1 MNILWAPVRA
11 LLALLP
17 SPVPSRQRRLEGSHA
32 QVDSIPYVMP
42 VDTSDASCLMA
53 AFPISAKA
61 AKALLP
67 GTELHPLSM
76 GFGRGVLLI
85 TVVDYRRTDIGSYI
99 EYSIAI
105 AVTHGA
111 RPALPVV
118 PLLLQRAAGLG
129 QFVVDLPVSTEVSV
143 KGGKGIW
150 GMPKHQASLDFVV
163 GQGAASALYE
173 ADGRLACLVEIARPP
188 RTRLPMKL
196 AADNYCAF
204 RGMLMKST
212 IYFAGSADVGLG
224 AASRGRLVLGGALA
238 EKLRPLKIG
247 KTPLFTVFI
256 EKTKGVLDD
265 HFESWFLTAPTA
277 AATAA
282 LQTDGLDSVAG
293 LGRGEVW
300 PPPPD
305 RTQAPQAV

>member
-99 EYSIAI
+99 EY
-105 AVTHGA
+105 
-111 RPALPVV
+111 
-118 PLLLQRAAGLG
+118 
-129 QFVVDLPVSTEVSV
+129 
-143 KGGKGIW
+143 
-150 GMPKHQASLDFVV
+150 
-163 GQGAASALYE
+163 
-173 ADGRLACLVEIARPP
+173 
-188 RTRLPMKL
+188 
-196 AADNYCAF
+196 
-204 RGMLMKST
+204 
-212 IYFAGSADVGLG
+212 
-224 AASRGRLVLGGALA
+224 
-238 EKLRPLKIG
+238 
-247 KTPLFTVFI
+247 
-256 EKTKGVLDD
+256 
-265 HFESWFLTAPTA
+265 
-277 AATAA
+277 
-282 LQTDGLDSVAG
+282 
-293 LGRGEVW
+293 
-300 PPPPD
+300 
-305 RTQAPQAV
+305 